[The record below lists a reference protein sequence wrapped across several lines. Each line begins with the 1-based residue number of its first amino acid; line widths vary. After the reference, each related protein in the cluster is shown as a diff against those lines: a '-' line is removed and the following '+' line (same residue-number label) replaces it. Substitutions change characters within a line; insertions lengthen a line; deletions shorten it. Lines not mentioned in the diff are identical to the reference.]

1 MLKSRLPLFL
11 GVVCLILAAWYL
23 TDNIVNQDRSY
34 ESTPAYV
41 NANATEGAQPQE
53 IPQETPLDQ
62 SLKAISLSQGE
73 GGFEIWRLKAAW
85 ANVMLQGDKI
95 IVEKPQLI
103 YFDKENERKN
113 LHVHSDTGDIEQK
126 SQILRFMDNVRI
138 MQEDRLLEGNLLV
151 YNGTAKTMTFPQGAR
166 FAGPGMTGSADHIVW
181 DISRKIILG
190 TNGIHVFFE
199 SRKNDANGE
208 AGK

>member
-23 TDNIVNQDRSY
+23 TDNIVNQDHSY
-34 ESTPAYV
+34 ESTPASV
-41 NANATEGAQPQE
+41 NANATESEQAQEP
-53 IPQETPLDQ
+53 PQETPLDQ

-103 YFDKENERKN
+103 YFDRENEGKT
-113 LHVHSDTGDIEQK
+113 LHVHSDKGDIEQK

-166 FAGPGMTGSADHIVW
+166 FTGPGMTGSADHIVW
-181 DISRKIILG
+181 DINRKTILG

-199 SRKNDANGE
+199 AQNDDAKRE
-208 AGK
+208 SGK

>member
-1 MLKSRLPLFL
+1 VLKSRLPLFL

-23 TDNIVNQDRSY
+23 TDNIVNQDHSY
-34 ESTPAYV
+34 ESTPASV
-41 NANATEGAQPQE
+41 NANATESEQAQEP
-53 IPQETPLDQ
+53 PQETPLDQ

-103 YFDKENERKN
+103 YFDRENEGKT
-113 LHVHSDTGDIEQK
+113 LHVHSDKGDIEQK

-166 FAGPGMTGSADHIVW
+166 FTGPGMTGSADHIVW
-181 DISRKIILG
+181 DINRKTILG

-199 SRKNDANGE
+199 AQNNDAKRE
-208 AGK
+208 SGK